1 MSITKLATIL
11 LVEEI
16 EPGIR
21 FWTEALGFC
30 MTQQIEHEGKMGF
43 VMLTKGDIEIHLQT
57 RAITKKDAPHLAEFS
72 FPAACVLYFDVDDL
86 DGLIKKFEGIEVV
99 IPKRKTFYGT
109 TEIYVREPCG
119 HVVGFAKT
127 D

>member
-1 MSITKLATIL
+1 MKKLASIL

-16 EPGIR
+16 EPGLP
-21 FWTEALGFC
+21 FWTEALGFEV
-30 MTQQIEHEGKMGF
+30 TQKIDHEDKLGF
-43 VMLTKGDIEIHLQT
+43 VMLAKGDIEIHLQT
-57 RAITKKDAPHLAEFS
+57 RAITKKDAPHLADFW

-86 DGLIKKFEGIEVV
+86 DAVIKKLNGIEVV

-119 HVVGFAKT
+119 HVVGFAEIG
-127 D
+127 